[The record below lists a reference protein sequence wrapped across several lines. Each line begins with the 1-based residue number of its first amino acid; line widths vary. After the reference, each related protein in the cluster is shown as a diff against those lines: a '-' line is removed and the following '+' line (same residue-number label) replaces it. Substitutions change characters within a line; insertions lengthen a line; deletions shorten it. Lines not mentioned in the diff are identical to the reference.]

1 MPLSDA
7 STTRAPWSAAH
18 AKAAAM
24 SHARPLPD
32 ASRARS
38 GTMPAFGAPQVM
50 SPLPWVPSVSAR
62 RAAHARSREA
72 KREPGVLRK
81 RRLDF
86 VRSEPPTPRLGDAR
100 LRPRKR
106 KRARESETSASVPE
120 LHGYQQSARRCC
132 LFHTD
137 AGAAPAP
144 LARRQTL
151 AARHS
156 SRAGVAPAP
165 VQAPGC
171 PVRCGACGT
180 RHCKGPSARSRA
192 RGGPRAP
199 PSSAVQLARLPP
211 RATLIQSAISAARS
225 GHRGRAGLTD
235 DLDRRVS

>member
-86 VRSEPPTPRLGDAR
+86 VPRRRLVGVGEDDRSHAEARAAPRLW
-100 LRPRKR
+100 
-106 KRARESETSASVPE
+106 V
-120 LHGYQQSARRCC
+120 
-132 LFHTD
+132 
-137 AGAAPAP
+137 
-144 LARRQTL
+144 
-151 AARHS
+151 
-156 SRAGVAPAP
+156 
-165 VQAPGC
+165 
-171 PVRCGACGT
+171 
-180 RHCKGPSARSRA
+180 
-192 RGGPRAP
+192 
-199 PSSAVQLARLPP
+199 
-211 RATLIQSAISAARS
+211 
-225 GHRGRAGLTD
+225 
-235 DLDRRVS
+235 